1 MKRDLVT
8 AQKEQDATSQMIY
21 KFSDVA
27 IRIGITVEAVV
38 DPNSGEVKAQIKRK
52 ESAQLFIIENLE
64 NII

>member
-21 KFSDVA
+21 KLSDVA

-38 DPNSGEVKAQIKRK
+38 NPNSVEVKAQIKRK

>member
-1 MKRDLVT
+1 
-8 AQKEQDATSQMIY
+8 MIY
-21 KFSDVA
+21 KLSDVA

-38 DPNSGEVKAQIKRK
+38 VPNSGEVKAQIKRK

>member
-21 KFSDVA
+21 KSSDVA
-27 IRIGITVEAVV
+27 IRIGITVAAVV

-52 ESAQLFIIENLE
+52 ESAQPFIIENLE

>member
-21 KFSDVA
+21 KLSDVA